1 MKLATPEQVL
11 QSKGIA
17 SNAGSLDN
25 AAQALEQSY
34 PVLEGIL
41 ETVFTPGYVTDYFTV
56 YSDNTNNKYRL
67 TNSFVDEDTIVVRV
81 STDGLPLLSRTVGE
95 LVDSTEYVFD
105 TQRGVIELLG
115 NPPVGTFSFSVTYN
129 HGLPVDI
136 SDNTLLTAPQWLQQ
150 AAISMADAYLK
161 STQAGSAGR
170 KDKVGNQAAVASFG
184 AAKLSMVAYLR
195 PRMTVH
201 YPARTVNNG

>member
-1 MKLATPEQVL
+1 MKLATAEQVL
-11 QSKGIA
+11 QSKGIV
-17 SNAGSLDN
+17 SNPGSLAN
-25 AAQALEQSY
+25 AEQALEQSY

-67 TNSFVDEDTIVVRV
+67 TNSFVEADTIVVRV
-81 STDGLPLLSRTVGE
+81 STDGLPLLSITAGA
-95 LVDSTEYVFD
+95 LVETTDYVFD
-105 TQRGVIELLG
+105 ARRGVIELLG
-115 NPPVGTFSFSVTYN
+115 NPPYGTFSFSVTYN
-129 HGLPVDI
+129 HGLPIDF
-136 SDNTLLTAPQWLQQ
+136 SDDTLLTAPQWLQQ
-150 AAISMADAYLK
+150 AAISMADAYLT

-184 AAKLSMVAYLR
+184 AAKLSIDAYLR

>member
-1 MKLATPEQVL
+1 MKLATAEQVL
-11 QSKGIA
+11 QSKGIVP
-17 SNAGSLDN
+17 NPGSLAN

-41 ETVFTPGYVTDYFTV
+41 ETSFTAGYVTDYFTV

-67 TNSFVDEDTIVVRV
+67 TNSFADVSTLVVRV
-81 STDGLPLLSRTVGE
+81 STDGLPLLNRTAGE
-95 LVDSTEYVFD
+95 LVGTTAYVFD
-105 TQRGVIELLG
+105 ERRGVIELLG
-115 NPPVGTFSFSVTYN
+115 NPPYGTFSVSVTYN
-129 HGLPVDI
+129 HGLPVDF
-136 SDNTLLTAPQWLQQ
+136 SDETLLTAPQWLQQ
-150 AAISMADAYLK
+150 AAISLADAYLT

-184 AAKLSMVAYLR
+184 AAKLSIDAYLR